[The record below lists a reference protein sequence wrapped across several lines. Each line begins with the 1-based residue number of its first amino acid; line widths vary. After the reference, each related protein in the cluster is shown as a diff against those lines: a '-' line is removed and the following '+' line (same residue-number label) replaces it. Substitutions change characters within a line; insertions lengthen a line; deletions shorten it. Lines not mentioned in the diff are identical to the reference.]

1 MKKSIH
7 LIFMI
12 LITGCANVSMPT
24 GGKKDEIP
32 PTLESS
38 SPAKDELNVSTKS
51 LEFTFSEDIKLKDP
65 KEEILI
71 VPAIGKN
78 TLFTVKKR
86 KLVIEPDLA
95 LLDNTTYSINFR
107 DGVQDITE
115 GNPAENLRLA
125 FSTGPTIDSLAIS
138 GTVKDTF
145 TEKVPIKITIAIY
158 QSDTFDIFKHTP
170 TYFTKSNE
178 EGKFSIQNLKQ
189 GTYFIYAFEDK
200 NKNLK
205 VDSKTEK
212 FGYLLRPIE
221 PSNSKDSL
229 TIAMSN
235 VDSRPL
241 AITSIKH
248 TDKNS
253 RLRFNKQLDS
263 LSILSLTKE
272 ESIYSY
278 GTDRSELIFYNAFPK
293 QDSIKVNI
301 FAKDSVG
308 HTLDTVVFLKHGDLK
323 TAEETFKTKELDQ
336 HFHVGSKK
344 FTYKLGFNKPIGMIN
359 YDSIYIRYDSLNL
372 KKLDPKQISID
383 TLKNEINFESTIELV
398 ESKEEKKKTTPPK
411 FTIGKGGLISVA
423 QDSSKRIMRNIEIQ
437 KEEDLG
443 TVAIKIET
451 AEKNYVIEMITT
463 DNKVIQSIQNTK
475 EYTFKNLPPIEYKI
489 RVIIDS
495 NKNGKWDIGSF
506 QQRTES
512 ERIVFY
518 KSEEGKYSFP
528 LRANWEVGPLL
539 IKF

>member
-1 MKKSIH
+1 MKKSIY
-7 LIFMI
+7 LIFVMI
-12 LITGCANVSMPT
+12 AAGCANVSMPT
-24 GGKKDEIP
+24 GGKRDEIP

-38 SPAKDELNVSTKS
+38 TPASNELDVSSKT
-51 LEFTFSEDIKLKDP
+51 LVFNFSEDIKLKDP

-71 VPAIGKN
+71 VPSLGKN
-78 TLFTVKKR
+78 TLFTVKKQ
-86 KLVIEPDLA
+86 KLIITPELELLA
-95 LLDNTTYSINFR
+95 KTTYSINFR

-125 FSTGPTIDSLAIS
+125 FSTGPTIDSLSIN

-145 TEKVPIKITIAIY
+145 NERVPTKITIGIY

-170 TYFTKSNE
+170 TYFTKSNL
-178 EGKFSIQNLKQ
+178 EGKFSIQNLKDA
-189 GTYFIYAFEDK
+189 TYYIYAFEDK

-212 FGYLLRPIE
+212 FGYLLRSIE
-221 PSNSKDSL
+221 PAKSKDSL

-248 TDKNS
+248 TEKNS

-263 LSILSLTKE
+263 LSVLGLEKK

-278 GTDRSELIFYNAFPK
+278 GIDRSELIFYNAFPK
-293 QDSIKVNI
+293 EDSIKVSV

-308 HTLDTVVFLKHGDLK
+308 HMLDTILFLKHGDLK
-323 TAEETFKTKELDQ
+323 TAEETFRTKEIEQQYHIGLN
-336 HFHVGSKK
+336 K
-344 FTYKLGFNKPIGMIN
+344 FSYRLGFNKPIAILN
-359 YDSIYIRYDSLNL
+359 YDSIYIQYDSLNS
-372 KKLDPKQISID
+372 KKLDPKHITID
-383 TLKNEINFESTIELV
+383 TLRNEISFESVIDLV
-398 ESKEEKKKTTPPK
+398 KPKKDKKKASIPK
-411 FTIGKGGLISVA
+411 FTLGKGAIISIA
-423 QDSSKRIMRNIEIQ
+423 QDSSKRVVRNIEITE
-437 KEEDLG
+437 EEDLG
-443 TVAIKIET
+443 TVTVKVEST
-451 AEKNYVIEMITT
+451 SKNYVIQMITT
-463 DNKVIQSIQNTK
+463 ENKVIQSMRNVK

-489 RVIIDS
+489 RIIVDE
-495 NKNGKWDIGSF
+495 NRNGKWDIGSF
-506 QQRTES
+506 SKRTES

>member
-24 GGKKDEIP
+24 GGKRDEIP

-38 SPAKDELNVSTKS
+38 SPAKDELNVSTKT

-86 KLVIEPDLA
+86 KLVIETDLA

-138 GTVKDTF
+138 GRVKDTF
-145 TEKVPIKITIAIY
+145 TEKVPTKITIAIY

-212 FGYLLRPIE
+212 FGYLLKPIE
-221 PSNSKDSL
+221 PYKSKDSL
-229 TIAMSN
+229 TVAMSN

-263 LSILSLTKE
+263 LSILGLAKK

-293 QDSIKVNI
+293 QDSIKVNVL
-301 FAKDSVG
+301 AKDSVG
-308 HTLDTVVFLKHGDLK
+308 HMLDTVVFLKHGDLK

-336 HFHVGSKK
+336 HYHVGSKK

-383 TLKNEINFESTIELV
+383 TLKNEINFEATIELV

-411 FTIGKGGLISVA
+411 LTIAKGGLISIA

-443 TVAIKIET
+443 TVTIKIET

-489 RVIIDS
+489 RVIIDR

-512 ERIVFY
+512 EQIVFY